1 MDYYY
6 VALLFVLIA
15 VPGAIFFAGWWNERH
30 GLDEEGNP
38 IERPS
43 QHGKSGTSG

>member
-15 VPGAIFFAGWWNERH
+15 VPGLIFFADWWNERH
-30 GLDEEGNP
+30 GFDDEGNP
-38 IERPS
+38 LESPS
-43 QHGKSGTSG
+43 HGGNSGTGG